1 MKFKII
7 IFLVLTLPMHIGVAQ
22 EAAKIWTLQECVN
35 YALENNITVKQAQ
48 LDKDISIEDLK
59 AAKWNFAPNL
69 NASASQNFN
78 FGSSITASGARASAD
93 FRSNSFGVNSSI
105 SLFDGF
111 ANIQGLKQ
119 AQIGIEAQ
127 EATIAKIKN
136 DISLN
141 VVNMYLQILFAQEQ
155 LKVAQSQIEIS
166 TINVNRIKEL
176 VGAGILAEGDLLNAK
191 SSFATDNQ
199 NLIINENNLTI
210 AKLKLA
216 QLLQLNIGVI
226 EVESMGV
233 NIDNQTILGNNVQ
246 AIYEKANTEFP
257 EIKLAELNILS
268 AEKSIAL
275 SKANYYPTL
284 TMSLGMNTIYQ
295 HRQGLP
301 DFTAFTFS
309 DQIDNNLGQSIVF
322 SLNIPIFNRYQ
333 FRSNVNKAKVNYQKI
348 TLNLESERLRLKET
362 IQSAYTDA
370 KAASEA
376 YDAANF
382 SVEAQSKAFEYAQE
396 RFNSGTINSFDFNQ
410 SKTNL
415 VNAQSQLIQSK
426 YDFMFKLKV
435 LEFYFGEPIFK

>member
-1 MKFKII
+1 MKVKITI
-7 IFLVLTLPMHIGVAQ
+7 LLILVSFVYTGFAQ
-22 EAAKIWTLQECVN
+22 ESKVWTLQECVN

-69 NASASQNFN
+69 NANASQNFN

-93 FRSNSFGVNSSI
+93 FRSNSFGINSSI
-105 SLFDGF
+105 NLFDGF

-127 EATIAKIKN
+127 EAAISKIKN

-141 VVNMYLQILFAQEQ
+141 VVNMYLQILFAEEQ
-155 LKVAQSQIEIS
+155 LKVASSQVEIS
-166 TINVNRIKEL
+166 TSNVERIKEL
-176 VGAGILAEGDLLNAK
+176 VNAGVLAEGDLLNAK
-191 SSFATDNQ
+191 SNYATDNQ
-199 NLIINENNLTI
+199 NLIVNQNNLTI
-210 AKLKLA
+210 AKLRLA
-216 QLLQLNIGVI
+216 QLLQLNTDAI
-226 EVESMGV
+226 EVEPMEV
-233 NIDNQTILGNNVQ
+233 NINNQTILGNDVQ
-246 AIYEKANTEFP
+246 AIYEKANASFP
-257 EIKLAELNILS
+257 EIKLAELNISS

-275 SKANYYPTL
+275 SKANYYPSL

-295 HRQGLP
+295 HRQGQA
-301 DFTAFTFS
+301 DFSPFLFS

-322 SLNIPIFNRYQ
+322 SLNVPIFSRYQ

-348 TLNLESERLRLKET
+348 TLNLESEQLRLKET

-370 KAASEA
+370 NAASKA

-382 SVEAQSKAFEYAQE
+382 SVEAQTKAFEYSQE
-396 RFNSGTINSFDFNQ
+396 RFNLGAINSFDFNQ
-410 SKTNL
+410 SKNNL